1 MPEYVFRLAL
11 PLEQLYITSMLLF
24 VRDTLITVWRRG
36 GIAFADDG
44 VIVGDP
50 AGVD

>member
-1 MPEYVFRLAL
+1 
-11 PLEQLYITSMLLF
+11 MLLF
-24 VRDTLITVWRRG
+24 VRDTLGTVWTVVGEGG